1 MKPIILDIET
11 SARHP
16 WNGRLLVTGIG
27 DRAYA
32 GGLAQARM
40 LLARPRLVVCQTNF
54 DLSYLGR
61 AGVTIHPGVE
71 YHDVKVMSWLVD
83 PLQSLALDDL
93 TERWVGYRPPKYIK
107 RRKGVIMWDHPD
119 QPILPIE
126 EAPIEQVLEYNRS
139 DLSSTADLYERM
151 KTELMARDMWEHF
164 LKYAVPFSKLLVE
177 MEIAGVPLDRERTY
191 GLLRE
196 KTADMNQL
204 EQQLKESVGVAAFN
218 PASPS
223 HVSDYLFTP
232 ELTIKTRWKTDD
244 DPPAGATEVK
254 RGRVWVTG
262 TASVSGLKLK
272 PPPAIKN
279 KDGSIPVRP
288 SVRAPTLRAFF
299 PDHPWIGEYLKFKR
313 LQKLTSSFLEPL
325 LDGCHNGRIYGGFD
339 QSGTDTGRIAAKEP
353 NLMAM
358 DKSDDIRSLFAGNLV
373 VGDYAGL
380 EVRLSAHFS
389 QDPRMLDIFLN
400 GKDLYGTFAADAW
413 GGPETKANP
422 RRALMKTLV
431 LGTQYGAQ
439 AKKLAQVLNEDG
451 FRHSVKEAG
460 ELLKTLERVMPRM
473 FEWREEVIAQARYDK
488 YVETIAGIKRPLPN
502 IDSKDWKEAAD
513 SERQAV
519 STKVQGSA
527 SEIVRGAMLAAREA
541 VDPLEAR
548 MILQVHDEILWE
560 RGEAWSADAFDR
572 LRNACETGY
581 GFDIS
586 VPLIFEAKEAQSWA
600 EKL

>member
-1 MKPIILDIET
+1 MNAVVLDIET

-16 WNGRLLVTGIG
+16 WNGKLLVTGIG
-27 DRAYA
+27 TQAHE
-32 GGLAQARM
+32 GGLTQARM

-61 AGVTIHPGVE
+61 AGVKMHPGVE
-71 YHDVKVMSWLVD
+71 FHDLKCMGWMIDST
-83 PLQSLALDDL
+83 QSLSLDDM
-93 TERWVGYRPPKYIK
+93 TDRWIGYCPPKYIK
-107 RRKGVIMWDHPD
+107 KRGGVIMWDHPK

-139 DLSSTADLYERM
+139 DLKATAELYECFV
-151 KTELMARDMWEHF
+151 TELMARDLWENF
-164 LKYAVPFSKLLVE
+164 TTNAVPFSKLLVE
-177 MEIAGVPLDRERTY
+177 MEIAGVPLDRARTEK
-191 GLLRE
+191 LLAE
-196 KTADMNQL
+196 KLADMDKHRN
-204 EQQLKESVGVAAFN
+204 ELKRLVGINAFN
-218 PASPS
+218 PASPQ

-232 ELTIKTRWKTDD
+232 ELTIKTRWAVNDT
-244 DPPAGATEVK
+244 PPSGAQEIK

-262 TASVSGLKLK
+262 TASVPGLRLK

-279 KDGSIPVRP
+279 KDGETPKRP
-288 SVRAPTLRAFF
+288 SVRAPTLRGFF
-299 PDHPWIGEYLKFKR
+299 PDHPWIHEYLKYKR
-313 LQKLTSSFLEPL
+313 LQKLTSSFLGPL
-325 LDGCHNGRIYGGFD
+325 LEGCHNGRVYGGFD

-358 DKSDDIRSLFAGNLV
+358 DKSDDIRSLFAGALV

-413 GGPETKANP
+413 GGEETKSNP

-451 FRHSVKEAG
+451 FKHTVKEAG
-460 ELLKTLERVMPRM
+460 QLLLTLERVMPRM

-488 YVETIAGIKRPLPN
+488 YVETLSGIKRPLPN
-502 IDSKDWKEAAD
+502 IDSAVWKEAAD

-527 SEIVRGAMLAAREA
+527 SEIVRGAMLAARQA
-541 VDPLEAR
+541 VDPYEACQ
-548 MILQVHDEILWE
+548 ILQVHDEILWE
-560 RGEAWSADAFDR
+560 RGPLWTADAFDR
-572 LRNACETGY
+572 LRGACENGH
-581 GFDIS
+581 GFELT

-600 EKL
+600 EKS

>member
-1 MKPIILDIET
+1 VRPVILDIET

-16 WNGRLLVTGIG
+16 WNGKLLVTGIG
-27 DRAYA
+27 TQAYE

-40 LLARPRLVVCQTNF
+40 LLARPNLIVCQTNF
-54 DLSYLGR
+54 DLSFLGR
-61 AGVTIHPGVE
+61 AGVKMHPGVE

-107 RRKGVIMWDHPD
+107 KRGGVIMWDHPA

-126 EAPIEQVLEYNRS
+126 DAPIEQVIEYNKS

-164 LKYAVPFSKLLVE
+164 LEYAVPFSKLLVE
-177 MEIAGVPLDRERTY
+177 MEVAGVPLDRARTEA
-191 GLLRE
+191 LLAE
-196 KTADMNQL
+196 KVADMDRL
-204 EQQLKESVGVAAFN
+204 EQELKKSVGLDAFKPSS
-218 PASPS
+218 PA

-232 ELTIKTRWKTDD
+232 KLTINTRWNVKEDA
-244 DPPAGATEVK
+244 PVGAKEIK
-254 RGRVWVTG
+254 RGRVWVFG
-262 TASVSGLKLK
+262 TASVPGLKLK
-272 PPPAIKN
+272 PPPSIKN
-279 KDGSIPVRP
+279 KDGSVPKRP

-299 PDHPWIGEYLKFKR
+299 PDHEWIGEYLKYKR

-325 LDGCHNGRIYGGFD
+325 LDGEHNGRIYGGFD

-358 DKSDDIRSLFAGNLV
+358 DKSDDIRSLFAGALV

-460 ELLKTLERVMPRM
+460 ELLKTLESVMPRM

-488 YVETIAGIKRPLPN
+488 YVETIAGVKRPLPN

-527 SEIVRGAMLAAREA
+527 SEIVRGAMLAARSA
-541 VDPLEAR
+541 VDPSEAR

-560 RGEAWSADAFDR
+560 RGEQWSTDAFDR
-572 LRNACETGY
+572 LRLACETGY
-581 GFDIS
+581 GYNLS

-600 EKL
+600 EK